1 MLARFHHV
9 AVSPEQLKH
18 EYLQSN
24 QVFDKDNLVLAAR
37 SLKLKSKAIKSSVGR
52 LSHCPLPAIASDLN
66 GRFFIILK
74 VNDSQV
80 QIYDPLLQKPTI
92 LSIEE
97 LKARWDGSLILLTTQ
112 AMLAAELARFDF
124 SWFVPAIVKY
134 RKLLGEVLVISF
146 VLQLFALIT
155 PLFFQVVMDKVL
167 VHHGLGTLDVIAIG
181 LLTVMLSIMDQFST
195 NRCFRATLG

>member
-1 MLARFHHV
+1 MTNNHKTSSEESISNNKTPDTGLMCLLMLARFHHV
-9 AVSPEQLKH
+9 AVSAEQLQH

-37 SLKLKSKAIKSSVGR
+37 SLKLKAKAIKSSIGR

-74 VNDSQV
+74 INNSQV

-92 LSIEE
+92 LSVEE
-97 LKARWDGSLILLTTQ
+97 LKTRWNSSLILLTTQ

-124 SWFVPAIVKY
+124 SWS
-134 RKLLGEVLVISF
+134 L
-146 VLQLFALIT
+146 
-155 PLFFQVVMDKVL
+155 
-167 VHHGLGTLDVIAIG
+167 HGH
-181 LLTVMLSIMDQFST
+181 
-195 NRCFRATLG
+195 